1 MRIEAIDYLRG
12 LVMVLMVIDHARE
25 YANLPAVSDP
35 VDLTQ
40 VSPALFFTRWLAHFC
55 APVFV
60 LLAGVSARL
69 LIAKGRDR
77 NAVAQQLW
85 RRGLVLIALEFTVLW
100 LAWTFSLQW
109 KLFYMQVIWV
119 LGVGMILLSGL
130 IYWPIRLVGLWGALL
145 VFSHN
150 LLDGVRFAPE
160 TAAHY
165 WWSILHQKNV
175 LPLGGGYAVRTTYP
189 LIPLVGVMALGYCL
203 GALYEARHSAT
214 QRQRML
220 LRLGSAAL
228 ALFLLLRLFN
238 LYGESNDFEP
248 QSNALLTL
256 MSLLNV
262 TKYPTSLQF
271 LLMTLGPAL
280 WALALFERMKSGAL
294 SAVVTIGR
302 VPMFYYLA
310 HLYLLHA
317 LALLMALLAGHRWEG
332 FDFKAKITGLPSSF
346 GFPLRGVY
354 VFSAITITLL
364 YPLCRRYD
372 QWRRGSQS
380 LIARYL

>member
-1 MRIEAIDYLRG
+1 MRIEAIDSLRG
-12 LVMVLMVIDHARE
+12 LVMVLMVVDHARE

-40 VSPALFFTRWLAHFC
+40 VSSALFFTRWIAHFC

-77 NAVAQQLW
+77 NAVAQQLC

-119 LGVGMILLSGL
+119 LGVGLILLSGL
-130 IYWPIRLVGLWGALL
+130 VYWPIRLVGLWGALL
-145 VFSHN
+145 VLCHN
-150 LLDGVRFAPE
+150 LFDGVRFAPN
-160 TAAHY
+160 TAEHY

-203 GALYEARHSAT
+203 GALYELRAVERK
-214 QRQRML
+214 RILR
-220 LRLGSAAL
+220 RLGCAAF
-228 ALFLLLRLFN
+228 ALFLLLRVFN
-238 LYGESNDFEP
+238 FYGESNDFVP

-271 LLMTLGPAL
+271 LLMTLGPSL
-280 WALALFERMKSGAL
+280 WALALFERWEHRAL
-294 SAVVTIGR
+294 TPLRTFGR
-302 VPMFYYLA
+302 VPMFYYVA
-310 HLYLLHA
+310 HLYLLHGLGLA
-317 LALLMALLAGHRWEG
+317 LAWLAGHRWAA
-332 FDFKAKITGLPSSF
+332 FDFQARITGMPAAFS
-346 GFPLRGVY
+346 FPLWGVY
-354 VFSAITITLL
+354 VFSAVTITLL